1 MTARDKRGRL
11 NMTYRDRLHMT
22 YEALNT
28 MMHLVDMIYWCGT
41 MDSFSRCAGNFFD
54 HISGTLAAVRAEV
67 LDAIHSEDKKNG
79 GEA

>member
-1 MTARDKRGRL
+1 
-11 NMTYRDRLHMT
+11 
-22 YEALNT
+22 
-28 MMHLVDMIYWCGT
+28 

-67 LDAIHSEDKKNG
+67 LDAIHSEDTKNG